1 MTRHGGATLC
11 DAMVRRCDT
20 SVSFHCRAT
29 TCSVFSVISLLVRRY
44 PSVWC
49 NMPRKSARSST
60 AADSMASG
68 TANVQDAVRTT
79 ATRAKRARRP
89 AVAADASDGKG
100 LMSDQVSDQVSGS
113 VAAVSVASSVPV
125 SAAVTPAVSGVN
137 AASSLLLSAPPI
149 PASLSASRLLCVQVD
164 GKEVFVDTATGATYV
179 PSGSVAANAVGS
191 APSVFARGAVTQGG
205 LPPAEPAVFQDYV
218 VQAQQ
223 IADMSLKDSQKYDRC
238 FGVFAE
244 FCLRFRLSSLPAQP
258 LTVSAFVAFLARR
271 GLTPSTIR
279 GYIAAIAFHH
289 RRHDYGVPESPLL
302 QLVLTGVARS
312 HDALPQKAPQFTRQ
326 MLLDYIDRVDLG
338 NWRDLRN
345 VTMMSVAFTGLL
357 RASEVAHKYQW
368 PVLLWKHIS
377 FDHAERAVTM
387 TLQRSKHRLGI
398 VEHAIMKRDDRL
410 DAYMCLLRWKS
421 FCRASEND
429 IVFPSK
435 QNGRTALTTSAWC
448 KVTKQASSLAGCY
461 NPKYSGHSWRSGG
474 TTDLLSR
481 GISIAAIMAYGR
493 WRSDSWLEYD
503 RRSAA
508 QVAAEVSRIAS
519 SS

>member
-205 LPPAEPAVFQDYV
+205 LPPAEPAVFQGTADIFKRMAAGNAAVAERPVPADERKRLRESDMQSLPQLLMPILTRLHSALVGNKISFTDCAESVANLRQILYV
-218 VQAQQ
+218 AEFEGQAVANHYCRM
-223 IADMSLKDSQKYDRC
+223 IADRYSGAGLAADVSLDPTILAAARHQSSSGSAGG
-238 FGVFAE
+238 FGKQ
-244 FCLRFRLSSLPAQP
+244 R
-258 LTVSAFVAFLARR
+258 ARR
-271 GLTPSTIR
+271 ELFHCDAHGANPSHSTEKCFIL
-279 GYIAAIAFHH
+279 H
-289 RRHDYGVPESPLL
+289 PE
-302 QLVLTGVARS
+302 
-312 HDALPQKAPQFTRQ
+312 
-326 MLLDYIDRVDLG
+326 
-338 NWRDLRN
+338 
-345 VTMMSVAFTGLL
+345 
-357 RASEVAHKYQW
+357 
-368 PVLLWKHIS
+368 
-377 FDHAERAVTM
+377 
-387 TLQRSKHRLGI
+387 LQRS
-398 VEHAIMKRDDRL
+398 
-410 DAYMCLLRWKS
+410 YKS
-421 FCRASEND
+421 
-429 IVFPSK
+429 
-435 QNGRTALTTSAWC
+435 
-448 KVTKQASSLAGCY
+448 ASSAKPKSSASAGA
-461 NPKYSGHSWRSGG
+461 N
-474 TTDLLSR
+474 
-481 GISIAAIMAYGR
+481 A
-493 WRSDSWLEYD
+493 
-503 RRSAA
+503 
-508 QVAAEVSRIAS
+508 
-519 SS
+519 